1 MGLTDKHCGGDD
13 DDKPS
18 PPLPVINPIKR
29 IRNDYF
35 PWRRLFII
43 LVGIAIELS
52 VWRWAVNHLYALP
65 VTSVS
70 VFGSLTTSL
79 MYTIAFL
86 VAYFVTG
93 QAYFTNWTNTTIA
106 NISTE
111 VKSYIETKKSK
122 ETKIGR

>member
-1 MGLTDKHCGGDD
+1 MGMGLTDKHNGGDD
-13 DDKPS
+13 DDNKPS
-18 PPLPVINPIKR
+18 PPPPVINPVKR

-52 VWRWAVNHLYALP
+52 VWRWAVNHLYTLP

-111 VKSYIETKKSK
+111 VKSYIETKRSK
-122 ETKIGR
+122 ETK